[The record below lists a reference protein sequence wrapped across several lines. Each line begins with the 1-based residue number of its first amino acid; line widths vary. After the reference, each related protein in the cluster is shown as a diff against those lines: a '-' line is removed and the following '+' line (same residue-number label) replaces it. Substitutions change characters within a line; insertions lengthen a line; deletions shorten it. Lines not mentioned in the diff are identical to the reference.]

1 MNQQQQA
8 NIFRLSAILYAND
21 NYTISPVQLHRK
33 VIEDALY
40 QLSDSNGVTIEGL
53 ANFISDRYLI
63 HFTDEEVRQVLNN
76 TKFNNVFRPIPVG
89 KEVIYTLQEER
100 RKLLD
105 ERKPKTLDDYICE
118 YVKSNGL
125 GTDSIEAVYRYLYGV
140 FTTNV
145 DGFRRMTEA
154 GDVSELTQYYSPD
167 EKDTEIINGFLN
179 WDNDEK
185 NIAIFNLA
193 SYGLEYCLLTSKKGS
208 HLNLEKLNKK
218 VFYLDTNIL
227 YRALGINGVERKQR
241 THSFLRKLIE
251 AEDEIKI
258 TLIAWNEYENSL
270 KKYIKKLR
278 RDQNPAVHSKVY
290 TEYVTYDDIHRA
302 YHLWAS
308 STKNATVDLF
318 VNMLKAEMLQL
329 IEDYHI
335 EIDRL
340 CPFDK
345 QQREEELNEM
355 AVQIKSLSE
364 HKYFDTAHNDACDIV
379 WVEMCRKP
387 GEENIFS
394 TKTFLLS
401 SDRGLFRWDS
411 KYNSGSTPVVM
422 LPSQWLSILLRY
434 VSRTSDDYRSFV
446 SFLNIQSKEGVLS
459 AEQIRAI
466 LAGISEMTDKVE
478 QQRYLLDVIIEN
490 EFKNGAGE
498 KTNEQLKAIA
508 KNDANRILQ
517 KQLSQVTKEAK
528 ELKKGLENIKGE
540 FEEHKAETDRRLKEK
555 SDELSSANEKI
566 SELKGSVDTLTQTNA
581 ALNEVQEEKKHLE
594 VENDSL
600 RKQLKKNKLKVW
612 RGWKVTYGVVLILL
626 SIMSCLMVFLWK
638 ESDWNVVYKFVQY
651 LDGNKDSVAFSL
663 GQAIVLLPLS
673 IIAYGGYMI
682 KDAFDTDELD
692 KRRFFWTSKK

>member
-1 MNQQQQA
+1 M
-8 NIFRLSAILYAND
+8 
-21 NYTISPVQLHRK
+21 
-33 VIEDALY
+33 
-40 QLSDSNGVTIEGL
+40 
-53 ANFISDRYLI
+53 
-63 HFTDEEVRQVLNN
+63 
-76 TKFNNVFRPIPVG
+76 
-89 KEVIYTLQEER
+89 
-100 RKLLD
+100 
-105 ERKPKTLDDYICE
+105 
-118 YVKSNGL
+118 
-125 GTDSIEAVYRYLYGV
+125 
-140 FTTNV
+140 
-145 DGFRRMTEA
+145 
-154 GDVSELTQYYSPD
+154 
-167 EKDTEIINGFLN
+167 
-179 WDNDEK
+179 
-185 NIAIFNLA
+185 
-193 SYGLEYCLLTSKKGS
+193 
-208 HLNLEKLNKK
+208 
-218 VFYLDTNIL
+218 
-227 YRALGINGVERKQR
+227 
-241 THSFLRKLIE
+241 
-251 AEDEIKI
+251 
-258 TLIAWNEYENSL
+258 
-270 KKYIKKLR
+270 
-278 RDQNPAVHSKVY
+278 
-290 TEYVTYDDIHRA
+290 TYDDIHRA

-345 QQREEELNEM
+345 QQREDELNDM

-411 KYNSGSTPVVM
+411 KYNSGSSPIVM

-517 KQLSQVTKEAK
+517 KQLSQVTREAK

-540 FEEHKAETDRRLKEK
+540 FEEHKAETDRKLKEK

-566 SELKGSVDTLTQTNA
+566 SELKGSVDALTQTNA

-594 VENDSL
+594 VENNSL
-600 RKQLKKNKLKVW
+600 RKQLKKHKLKVW

-626 SIMSCLMVFLWK
+626 SILSCLMVFLWK
-638 ESDWNVVYKFVQY
+638 ESDWNFVNKFVHY

-673 IIAYGGYMI
+673 IIAYGGCMI
-682 KDAFDTDELD
+682 KDAIDTEELE
-692 KRRFFWTSKK
+692 KRRFFWISKK

>member
-40 QLSDSNGVTIEGL
+40 QLSDSKGVTIEGL
-53 ANFISDRYLI
+53 ANYISDRYLI
-63 HFTDEEVRQVLNN
+63 HFTDDEVRQVLNN

-89 KEVIYTLQEER
+89 KEVVYTLQEER

-105 ERKPKTLDDYICE
+105 ERNPKTLDDYICE
-118 YVKSNGL
+118 YVKLNGL

-154 GDVSELTQYYSPD
+154 GDVCELTQYYSPD

-185 NIAIFNLA
+185 NVAIFNLA

-270 KKYIKKLR
+270 NKYIKKLR
-278 RDQNPAVHSKVY
+278 RDQNPAIHSKVY

-540 FEEHKAETDRRLKEK
+540 FEEHKAETYRKLKEK

-566 SELKGSVDTLTQTNA
+566 SELKGSVDTLTQTSA
-581 ALNEVQEEKKHLE
+581 ALNEVQEEKKQLE

-638 ESDWNVVYKFVQY
+638 ESDWNLVYKFVQY